1 MIGHRRSLART
12 DEDELIPSRPQE
24 QFRYTQFCSLDAHHA
39 RSYAF
44 FATARSHVIGITKAL
59 VAGTPL
65 QVGTEATPPKISVFD
80 VLTDSAKGFVSNVQD
95 YSELSYQSLKN
106 VLTGPRYFQDTLDQM
121 DDIGV
126 GSLPIVLLSGFF
138 IGAVMV
144 LQTGSQF
151 TRFGQA
157 ALTGDVVAIALVREL
172 GPTLTGILVAGRCSS
187 GIASEL
193 GSMLVTEQVDAMRA
207 MGTDPSR
214 KLVTPRVIA
223 TVLMLPLLTA
233 LNDFVGLLGGCVAS
247 VFSLRLGA
255 VEFWTRAIK
264 ALDFAD
270 LMQGF
275 TKPMVYGFILATI
288 GCYKGLTV
296 RGGTQ
301 GVGRA
306 TTQAVV
312 VASVLIIAADLFLT
326 KLALYLGDKL
336 F

>member
-1 MIGHRRSLART
+1 VADTPVQVATQEAEPVEPLSMVALLTDAFKRFLSQVQDYFHMSMRSLAN
-12 DEDELIPSRPQE
+12 L
-24 QFRYTQFCSLDAHHA
+24 A
-39 RSYAF
+39 
-44 FATARSHVIGITKAL
+44 
-59 VAGTPL
+59 
-65 QVGTEATPPKISVFD
+65 
-80 VLTDSAKGFVSNVQD
+80 
-95 YSELSYQSLKN
+95 
-106 VLTGPRYFQDTLDQM
+106 TGPRYFQDVLDQM

-126 GSLPIVLLSGFF
+126 GSLPIVLMSGFF

-144 LQTGSQF
+144 LQTGGQF
-151 TRFGQA
+151 VRFGQT
-157 ALTGDVVAIALVREL
+157 ALTGDIVSLALVREL
-172 GPTLTGILVAGRCSS
+172 GPTLTGILVAGRSAS

-214 KLVTPRVIA
+214 KLVTPRVVAGI
-223 TVLMLPLLTA
+223 LMLPLLTA

-255 VEFWTRAIK
+255 VEFWTRAIN

-270 LMQGF
+270 VMQGMM
-275 TKPMVYGFILATI
+275 KPLVYGFILATV

-312 VASVLIIAADLFLT
+312 VSNVMIIAADVFLT
-326 KLALYLGDKL
+326 KIALYLGDKL

>member
-1 MIGHRRSLART
+1 MADTSFQIA
-12 DEDELIPSRPQE
+12 SRN
-24 QFRYTQFCSLDAHHA
+24 TQPAE
-39 RSYAF
+39 R
-44 FATARSHVIGITKAL
+44 
-59 VAGTPL
+59 
-65 QVGTEATPPKISVFD
+65 ISMVE
-80 VLTDSAKGFVSNVQD
+80 VLTDAFKGLLADVQD
-95 YSELSYQSLKN
+95 YSLMAVTSLTN
-106 VLTGPRYFQDTLDQM
+106 LVTGPRYFQDLLDQM
-121 DDIGV
+121 DDVGV
-126 GSLPIVLLSGFF
+126 GSLPIVLASGFF

-151 TRFGQA
+151 VRFGQT
-157 ALTGDVVAIALVREL
+157 ALTGDVVSLALVREL
-172 GPTLTGILVAGRCSS
+172 GPTLTGILVAGRVAS
-187 GIASEL
+187 GMASEL

-214 KLVTPRVIA
+214 KLLTPRVLASIL
-223 TVLMLPLLTA
+223 VLPLLTA

-255 VEFWTRAIK
+255 VEFWTRAVN

-270 LMQGF
+270 IMQGMI
-275 TKPMVYGFILATI
+275 KPIVYGFILATI

-312 VASVLIIAADLFLT
+312 VSNIMIIAADVFLT
-326 KLALYLGDKL
+326 KLSLYLGDKL

>member
-1 MIGHRRSLART
+1 MTLLALT
-12 DEDELIPSRPQE
+12 VTLSSQPSTNGTLVAETPLPITQPQSGSPE
-24 QFRYTQFCSLDAHHA
+24 TPSVADVLLDA
-39 RSYAF
+39 
-44 FATARSHVIGITKAL
+44 
-59 VAGTPL
+59 
-65 QVGTEATPPKISVFD
+65 
-80 VLTDSAKGFVSNVQD
+80 AKTSILKVQD
-95 YSELSYQSLKN
+95 YSKLSFRSLTN
-106 VLTGPRYFQDTLDQM
+106 LATSPRYMQDTLAQM

-144 LQTGSQF
+144 LQTGAQF
-151 TRFGQA
+151 ERFGQTS
-157 ALTGDVVAIALVREL
+157 LTGDVVSIALVREL
-172 GPTLTGILVAGRCSS
+172 GPSITGLLVAGRCAS

-214 KLVTPRVIA
+214 KLVSPRVLA
-223 TVLMLPLLTA
+223 TLITVPLLTTISV
-233 LNDFVGLLGGCVAS
+233 FVGLVGGMVAS

-255 VEFWTRAIK
+255 VTFWQRAI
-264 ALDFAD
+264 AILQFSD

-275 TKPMVYGFILATI
+275 SKSVVFGFILATV
-288 GCYKGLTV
+288 GCYEGLNV

-312 VASVLIIAADLFLT
+312 VSSVLIIVADTFLT
-326 KLALYLGDKL
+326 KIALFLADRV

>member
-1 MIGHRRSLART
+1 MADTPFQVTRGQGKAEEAPLAPVDVVT
-12 DEDELIPSRPQE
+12 DVL
-24 QFRYTQFCSLDAHHA
+24 
-39 RSYAF
+39 
-44 FATARSHVIGITKAL
+44 KNW
-59 VAGTPL
+59 VAG
-65 QVGTEATPPKISVFD
+65 
-80 VLTDSAKGFVSNVQD
+80 VQE
-95 YSELSYQSLKN
+95 YSQLCGRALAN
-106 VLTGPRYFQDTLDQM
+106 IPTAPFYFKDLVQQM

-144 LQTGSQF
+144 LQTGAQF
-151 TRFGQA
+151 TRFGQT
-157 ALTGDVVAIALVREL
+157 ALTGDVVSVALVREL
-172 GPTLTGILVAGRCSS
+172 GPTLSGLLVAGRCAS

-214 KLVTPRVIA
+214 KLVTPRVLA
-223 TVLMLPLLTA
+223 TLAMVPLLTA
-233 LNDFVGLLGGCVAS
+233 LMDFIGLIGGCVAAF
-247 VFSLRLGA
+247 FSLRLNV
-255 VEFWTRAIK
+255 VEFWTRAIDI
-264 ALDFAD
+264 LDFAD
-270 LMQGF
+270 IMQGMM
-275 TKPMVYGFILATI
+275 KPLVFGFILATV

-312 VASVLIIAADLFLT
+312 VASVMIIIADTFLT
-326 KLALYLGDKL
+326 KVALFLADKV

>member
-1 MIGHRRSLART
+1 VADTPFQVAGREAKPVERISMGAVLTDAFKQLLADIQDYALMSGRSLAN
-12 DEDELIPSRPQE
+12 L
-24 QFRYTQFCSLDAHHA
+24 A
-39 RSYAF
+39 
-44 FATARSHVIGITKAL
+44 
-59 VAGTPL
+59 
-65 QVGTEATPPKISVFD
+65 
-80 VLTDSAKGFVSNVQD
+80 
-95 YSELSYQSLKN
+95 
-106 VLTGPRYFQDTLDQM
+106 TGPRYFQDMLEQM

-151 TRFGQA
+151 TRFGST
-157 ALTGDVVAIALVREL
+157 ALTGDIVALALVREL

-193 GSMLVTEQVDAMRA
+193 GSMVVTEQVDAMRA

-214 KLVTPRVIA
+214 KLITPRVLAGI
-223 TVLMLPLLTA
+223 LMLPLLTA
-233 LNDFVGLLGGCVAS
+233 LNDFMGLLGGCVAS
-247 VFSLRLGA
+247 VFSLRLNV
-255 VEFWTRAIK
+255 VEFWTRAIN

-270 LMQGF
+270 VMQGMM
-275 TKPMVYGFILATI
+275 KPLVYGFILATV
-288 GCYKGLTV
+288 GCYRGLTV

-312 VASVLIIAADLFLT
+312 VASVMIITADVFLT

>member
-1 MIGHRRSLART
+1 MG
-12 DEDELIPSRPQE
+12 E
-24 QFRYTQFCSLDAHHA
+24 
-39 RSYAF
+39 
-44 FATARSHVIGITKAL
+44 
-59 VAGTPL
+59 
-65 QVGTEATPPKISVFD
+65 
-80 VLTDSAKGFVSNVQD
+80 VLTDAFKRFLANIQD
-95 YSELSYQSLKN
+95 YSLMAGRSLTN
-106 VLTGPRYFQDTLDQM
+106 LAAGPRYFQDTLDQM

-126 GSLPIVLLSGFF
+126 GSLPIVLMSGFF

-151 TRFGQA
+151 TRFGQT
-157 ALTGDVVAIALVREL
+157 ALTGDVVALALVREL

-214 KLVTPRVIA
+214 KLVTPRVVASI
-223 TVLMLPLLTA
+223 LMLPLLTA
-233 LNDFVGLLGGCVAS
+233 LNDFIGLLGGCVAS
-247 VFSLRLGA
+247 VFTLRLNA
-255 VEFWTRAIK
+255 VEFWTRAID

-270 LMQGF
+270 IMQGMM
-275 TKPMVYGFILATI
+275 KPLVYGFILATV

-312 VASVLIIAADLFLT
+312 VASVMIIAADLFLT
-326 KLALYLGDKL
+326 KLALFLGDKI

>member
-1 MIGHRRSLART
+1 VADT
-12 DEDELIPSRPQE
+12 PFQ
-24 QFRYTQFCSLDAHHA
+24 
-39 RSYAF
+39 
-44 FATARSHVIGITKAL
+44 
-59 VAGTPL
+59 VAGRQAKP
-65 QVGTEATPPKISVFD
+65 VERISMGA
-80 VLTDSAKGFVSNVQD
+80 VLTDAFKQLLSNLQD
-95 YSELSYQSLKN
+95 YSVMAGRALTNLA
-106 VLTGPRYFQDTLDQM
+106 TGPRYFQDILDQM

-126 GSLPIVLLSGFF
+126 GSLPIVLMAGFF

-151 TRFGQA
+151 TRFGQT

-172 GPTLTGILVAGRCSS
+172 GPTLTGILVAGRSAS

-214 KLVTPRVIA
+214 KLVTPRVLAGI
-223 TVLMLPLLTA
+223 LMLPLLTA
-233 LNDFVGLLGGCVAS
+233 LNDFIGLLGGCVAS
-247 VFSLRLGA
+247 VFSLRLNA
-255 VEFWTRAIK
+255 VEFWTRAIN

-270 LMQGF
+270 IMQGMM
-275 TKPMVYGFILATI
+275 KPLVYGFILATV

-312 VASVLIIAADLFLT
+312 VASVMIIGADLFLT
-326 KLALYLGDKL
+326 KLALYLGDKI